1 MRIYKNKAGRLK
13 RTLILCGILI
23 GVAAAILFVPPL
35 FVSENTM
42 KKPIVKLLEDNLS
55 SPYQVG
61 RVSFRWPDRIHVSDL
76 TIRRHGQKGED
87 AAVKGRSQTPGKKNR
102 ESLQDGNREDSITF
116 EDICVSVKLLS
127 LLGRN
132 ASIRKISIGLINYE
146 NRLLIK
152 DLVTS
157 KFSFQNGAITTYAR
171 MSVNDGP
178 TSIKGTVDLSQ
189 KKPPFDVSIKAR
201 GVHITEDVP
210 AISLLPIFAVKDGEF
225 RGVLSLEG
233 RAQGKG
239 LGKDAINKR
248 LAAAMKLEI
257 RDGYLRG
264 NKLLSSISEMMG
276 MADGYSFDSLTTEF
290 EVKDGRLSVSKM
302 DTQSPSLSLSATG
315 VTEFEGA
322 IAYEATVKFDRARL
336 DKNIEKIAGL
346 VFKQNELPLEI
357 RGTVKEPKVS
367 VKLPKN
373 ALGQLINGL
382 AKDFLSTPK
391 EKRKKKQ

>member
-1 MRIYKNKAGRLK
+1 MRIYKNKGDRLK

-23 GVAAAILFVPPL
+23 GIAAAILFVPPL

-42 KKPIVKLLEDNLS
+42 KKHIVKLLNGNLS
-55 SPYQVG
+55 SPYQIG
-61 RVSFRWPDRIHVSDL
+61 RVSFHWPDRISVSNL
-76 TIRRHGQKGED
+76 TIQRHGQKGED
-87 AAVKGRSQTPGKKNR
+87 MTGEGRPQTPAKKKR
-102 ESLQDGNREDSITF
+102 ESTPDGSQEDSITF
-116 EDICVSVKLLS
+116 EDICVSVKLLTV
-127 LLGRN
+127 LGKN

-157 KFSFQNGAITTYAR
+157 KFSFQNGAITADAR

-178 TSIKGTVDLSQ
+178 TLIKGTVDLRQ
-189 KKPPFDVSIKAR
+189 KKPSFDLSIKAR
-201 GVHITEDVP
+201 GVHVTEDVP
-210 AISLLPIFAVKDGEF
+210 AINLLPVFAVKDGEF

-239 LGKDAINKR
+239 VGKDAINKK

-264 NKLLSSISEMMG
+264 NKVLSSISEMMG
-276 MADGYSFDSLTTEF
+276 MADGYSFDSLNAEF

-302 DTQSPSLSLSATG
+302 DAQSPSMSLSATG

-322 IAYEATVKFDRARL
+322 IAYEATVKFDHARL

-391 EKRKKKQ
+391 EKKKKKQ